1 MKNFY
6 FHILSASIILVM
18 TCLSCSRRLDPTPQK
33 KVDIRNVEGF
43 ASLDTVSAESWILG
57 EASSGLV
64 IAQKDACRRMYPASL
79 TKMMTCVLALENA
92 TMTDTVEISEDVYL
106 VKISKSKMGMKFLM
120 HDLLYELMLT
130 SDNDAAYAVAKN
142 VAGDT
147 LRFYD
152 MMNCKAREIG
162 MNNTHFANPNGM
174 PNDSNYTTASD
185 LLKLTDYTI
194 RNPEF
199 ERIVS
204 TREKDVPLTD
214 GTFLECHNTN
224 KLLWDY
230 EGCKGV
236 KTGYTKAAGRCLSV
250 AVTRDGVTLYAV
262 VLKSNQFD
270 RVFVDASTILDF
282 GFNVV
287 EAWKENVKANL
298 SLNPV
303 K

>member
-1 MKNFY
+1 MKY
-6 FHILSASIILVM
+6 FFFCILSLSLVLGM
-18 TCLSCSRRLDPTPQK
+18 TCLSCSGRVDHIPQK
-33 KVDIRNVEGF
+33 QVDLRNVEGF
-43 ASLDTVSAESWILG
+43 ASLDTVTAESWILA

-64 IAQKDACRRMYPASL
+64 IAQKAADRQMYPASL

-92 TMTDTVEISEDVYL
+92 NMNDTVEISEDVYL
-106 VKISKSKMGMKFLM
+106 VKISKSKLGMKFLM
-120 HDLLYELMLT
+120 HDMLYELMLT
-130 SDNDAAYAVAKN
+130 SDNDAAYAVAMN

-152 MMNCKAREIG
+152 MMNSKARDIG
-162 MNNTHFANPNGM
+162 MYNTHFANPNGM

-185 LLKLTDYTI
+185 LLKLTDYTM

-236 KTGYTKAAGRCLSV
+236 KTGYTKAAGRCLTA

-270 RVFVDASTILDF
+270 RVFVDASTILNY

-287 EAWKENVKANL
+287 EAWKENVKANI
-298 SLNPV
+298 SLNP
-303 K
+303 